1 MSFKDLVLEY
11 RDKIG
16 EDKNIFKETDEYFL
30 KEYFKNDKKFLS
42 QPISIIPGK
51 IYYFNYSTDSKITK
65 ERKFIDRFPVIL
77 CTDFF
82 ESGGFKIIKGIDLV
96 TTPMKYRIEIMSRI
110 SDSFEQT
117 IKDNDISESKGGIPS
132 PLNLKDPELNKILEG
147 TGYKS
152 SLFGFKTS
160 FIKNAGSIIY
170 KDWSRLPYLSVNLI
184 EGLRLS
190 GIYSEYESKLKL

>member
-16 EDKNIFKETDEYFL
+16 EDKNNFKETDEYFL

-190 GIYSEYESKLKL
+190 GIYSEYESKLK

>member
-16 EDKNIFKETDEYFL
+16 TNKNIFRETDEYFL
-30 KEYFKNDKKFLS
+30 KEYFKNDKKFLP

-82 ESGGFKIIKGIDLV
+82 ETGGFKIMKGIDLV
-96 TTPMKYRIEIMSRI
+96 TTPMKYRMEIISRI
-110 SDSFEQT
+110 FDSFEQT
-117 IKDNDISESKGGIPS
+117 IKDNGISESEGGIAS
-132 PLNLKDPELNKILEG
+132 PLNLKDSELNKILG
-147 TGYKS
+147 DTGYKS

-170 KDWSRLPYLSVNLI
+170 KDWSKLPYLTVNLV
-184 EGLRLS
+184 EGLNIS
-190 GIYSEYESKLKL
+190 GIYSEYESKLK

>member
-11 RDKIG
+11 RDEIG
-16 EDKNIFKETDEYFL
+16 ANKNVFKETDEYFL
-30 KEYFKNDKKFLS
+30 KEYFKNDKKFLP

-82 ESGGFKIIKGIDLV
+82 ETGGFKIMKGIDLV
-96 TTPMKYRIEIMSRI
+96 TTPMKYRMEIISRI
-110 SDSFEQT
+110 FDSFEQT
-117 IKDNDISESKGGIPS
+117 IRDNGISESEGGIVS
-132 PLNLKDPELNKILEG
+132 PLNLKDSELNKILGG

-170 KDWSRLPYLSVNLI
+170 KDWSKLPYLTVNLV
-184 EGLRLS
+184 EGLNIS
-190 GIYSEYESKLKL
+190 GIYSEYESKLK

>member
-65 ERKFIDRFPVIL
+65 
-77 CTDFF
+77 
-82 ESGGFKIIKGIDLV
+82 
-96 TTPMKYRIEIMSRI
+96 
-110 SDSFEQT
+110 
-117 IKDNDISESKGGIPS
+117 
-132 PLNLKDPELNKILEG
+132 
-147 TGYKS
+147 
-152 SLFGFKTS
+152 
-160 FIKNAGSIIY
+160 
-170 KDWSRLPYLSVNLI
+170 
-184 EGLRLS
+184 
-190 GIYSEYESKLKL
+190 

>member
-190 GIYSEYESKLKL
+190 GIYSEYESKLK

>member
-82 ESGGFKIIKGIDLV
+82 ESSGFKIIKGIDLV

-190 GIYSEYESKLKL
+190 GIYSEYESKLK